1 MANASVPP
9 NSARAF
15 VVGVEHYLKAQHIA
29 EASVKQWKMEA
40 LEVYAIVTE
49 EDESQSPPQP

>member
-1 MANASVPP
+1 M
-9 NSARAF
+9 
-15 VVGVEHYLKAQHIA
+15 VGVEHYLKAQHIA